1 MTKPHDHAPSAEVR
15 KQLVDLGFVINP
27 DDDLGTAI
35 RAFQQQRGLVV
46 DGWVGPMT
54 KRALKEAG
62 HQLGS
67 RVLNFIPTN
76 VMFGDDVAALQESL
90 QELGF
95 YTSRIDGVFG
105 SSTHIAL
112 LNYQRDFGLA
122 SDGICGPATLQSLSR
137 LGRRIT
143 GGSPSAIMEQEV
155 VRRSGPR
162 LSGKRIILNP
172 NFTNTTNSEYSALL
186 GEDLREPHDEI
197 VWDIANRIEGR
208 MTALGVESFITHPR
222 GSDIDADKAA
232 EMANR
237 VDGDIVITL
246 ECDVYPNDKANGC
259 ATFFFGNGEGKVSA
273 VGQLLAEFI
282 NREIVAR
289 TGLTDCRSH
298 GRTWDVLRLTRMPSV
313 SVSMGYITN
322 PDDRALL
329 LDPEAR
335 DRIAEA
341 IVVAVKRLYLMN
353 EDTLSTGS
361 FTFAE
366 LLEVEK
372 NGTA

>member
-1 MTKPHDHAPSAEVR
+1 MSMPHDPAPSADVR
-15 KQLVDLGFVINP
+15 KQLIELGFVINP
-27 DDDLGTAI
+27 DDDLTTAI
-35 RAFQQQRGLVV
+35 CAFQQQRGLVV
-46 DGWVGPMT
+46 DGWAGPMT
-54 KRALKEAG
+54 RRAIKEAG

-67 RVLNFIPTN
+67 RVLNFVPTN
-76 VMFGDDVAALQESL
+76 IMYGDDVAALQESL

-95 YTSRIDGVFG
+95 YTSRVDGVFS

-112 LNYQRDFGLA
+112 INYQRDFGLTA
-122 SDGICGPATLQSLSR
+122 DGICGPATLQSLSR

-172 NFTNTTNSEYSALL
+172 NFINTTSEYGAMMAA
-186 GEDLREPHDEI
+186 ELRDPHDEI

-222 GSDIDADKAA
+222 GSDIAPEKAA

-237 VDGDIVITL
+237 VDGDLVITL
-246 ECDVYPNDKANGC
+246 ECDAYPNEKANGC
-259 ATFFFGNGEGKVSA
+259 ATFFFGSKGTKVSA

-282 NREIVAR
+282 SREMVAR
-289 TGLTDCRSH
+289 TGLTDCRTH

-313 SVSMGYITN
+313 CVSMGYITN
-322 PDDRALL
+322 PHDRALL

-366 LLEVEK
+366 LLEVEQ
-372 NGTA
+372 NGSA

>member
-1 MTKPHDHAPSAEVR
+1 
-15 KQLVDLGFVINP
+15 
-27 DDDLGTAI
+27 
-35 RAFQQQRGLVV
+35 
-46 DGWVGPMT
+46 
-54 KRALKEAG
+54 
-62 HQLGS
+62 
-67 RVLNFIPTN
+67 
-76 VMFGDDVAALQESL
+76 
-90 QELGF
+90 
-95 YTSRIDGVFG
+95 
-105 SSTHIAL
+105 
-112 LNYQRDFGLA
+112 
-122 SDGICGPATLQSLSR
+122 
-137 LGRRIT
+137 
-143 GGSPSAIMEQEV
+143 
-155 VRRSGPR
+155 
-162 LSGKRIILNP
+162 
-172 NFTNTTNSEYSALL
+172 
-186 GEDLREPHDEI
+186 
-197 VWDIANRIEGR
+197 
-208 MTALGVESFITHPR
+208 
-222 GSDIDADKAA
+222 
-232 EMANR
+232 MANR

-313 SVSMGYITN
+313 SVSMGYITT
-322 PDDRALL
+322 LMIGHWL